1 MDPFFGGLIASGI
14 TGLAGIIG
22 GNSQRAQERK
32 LNQKVIEETYA
43 FNKENYKYTWGETR
57 RDYRH
62 RLEGVGIERANIQ
75 ANIAW
80 QDETDLRSYNDELAI
95 RNYTYQ
101 NEMRQF
107 QQSEQNYQLQRGFNE
122 LAATSARE
130 SENRRFQEILTG
142 MAFEQQDMFVKMLEQ
157 EGAIQ
162 ARGGSGRSA
171 GKVLASAIAGYG
183 RNQAIMAESLASATK
198 ENRISMRDIDLRKYG
213 ADLEANSRRML
224 TPLKAPDPS
233 APLKR
238 PVPVLQDPRRP
249 RKPPAPRKG
258 VNTVPRA
265 NPMAIG
271 AQVIG
276 LGAELAG
283 SYAANKMKYASSRSI
298 A

>member
-14 TGLAGIIG
+14 SGLAGIIG
-22 GNSQRAQERK
+22 GNSQREQEK
-32 LNQKVIEETYA
+32 KNQDKIIDATFRQAKKEYKFNWAETQ
-43 FNKENYKYTWGETR
+43 K
-57 RDYRH
+57 DYQH
-62 RLEGVGIERANIQ
+62 RLEGVGIERANIR

-183 RNQAIMAESLASATK
+183 RNQAIMAEGLASATK
-198 ENRISMRDIDLRKYG
+198 ENKISMRDINMRKFG

-238 PVPVLQDPRRP
+238 PVPVLQDPRSP
-249 RKPPAPRKG
+249 NAPPKPKKG
-258 VNTVPRA
+258 VNSVPRA